1 MDKLLFR
8 NDGFCF
14 LMTASKLIPGMHWL
28 YMGLCAIVHILM
40 VTGKNRAL
48 VCSSKVTKFSSNL
61 CLTCKD
67 VCSMSFPVLRAFR
80 YQGCTV
86 LIASLVYQ
94 SSPRIS
100 NLGLSCFPCKKS
112 KCSLFSLWG
121 LYGRHIPLV
130 QWNDYMCYDHMLQ
143 MVVWMS
149 FRKFIW
155 IYKTTP
161 PDSITWSMWHC
172 F

>member
-14 LMTASKLIPGMHWL
+14 LMTASKLIPGMHWF

-40 VTGKNRAL
+40 VTGKTELWSVHQKLLN
-48 VCSSKVTKFSSNL
+48 SP
-61 CLTCKD
+61 LTCALLARMYVQWASQCYRPLSTRD
-67 VCSMSFPVLRAFR
+67 V
-80 YQGCTV
+80 V

-121 LYGRHIPLV
+121 LYRRHIPLV
-130 QWNDYMCYDHMLQ
+130 EWNDYMC
-143 MVVWMS
+143 
-149 FRKFIW
+149 
-155 IYKTTP
+155 
-161 PDSITWSMWHC
+161 
-172 F
+172 